1 MRLIEVVNQDF
12 MTAYKNREMEKKDF
26 LGLVKSELTKEI
38 KTPEDGYVVTKIKSM
53 IKAAEGTNSLS
64 EMELN
69 ILGKY
74 LPKQLSDVELEW
86 IITRFISESNLT
98 QKDMGKVMGFL
109 KSNYG
114 GQYDGKLASTITKK
128 ILT

>member
-1 MRLIEVVNQDF
+1 MKLIEMVSQDF
-12 MTAYKNREMEKKDF
+12 MAAYKNREMEKKDF
-26 LGLVKSELTKEI
+26 LGLVKSELTKET
-38 KTPEDGYVVTKIKSM
+38 KTPEDDYVVAKIKSM
-53 IKAAEGTNSLS
+53 IKAAEATNSLS

-74 LPKQLSDVELEW
+74 LPKQLSDVELEG
-86 IITRFISESNLT
+86 IITKFTSESNLT
-98 QKDMGKVMGFL
+98 QKDIGKVMGFL

-128 ILT
+128 ILS